1 MTEKPVRDSCSEDP
15 EPLPNNA
22 ANREIPYI
30 RKPDPY
36 PVLVGI
42 VLLASIY
49 LLPFFPSP
57 VSGGAALTLAD
68 AVGRCP
74 ADPGSCSLMLSVTF
88 WLGWGVSLC
97 LILAGIF
104 SRSPDLSWKK
114 D

>member
-1 MTEKPVRDSCSEDP
+1 MEDP
-15 EPLPNNA
+15 GSDVPESIA
-22 ANREIPYI
+22 TV

-49 LLPFFPSP
+49 LLPLFPSP
-57 VSGGAALTLAD
+57 VSGGTALTLAD

-74 ADPGSCSLMLSVTF
+74 ADPGSCSLILSVTF

-104 SRSPDLSWKK
+104 SRSPDLSWKR